1 MWGFWGWFKL
11 YCMCNECFLFYI
23 YIYMLLFEL
32 NKNSVYLIN
41 NLNVVLFNDI
51 FRFFLFGF
59 Y

>member
-1 MWGFWGWFKL
+1 M

>member
-1 MWGFWGWFKL
+1 
-11 YCMCNECFLFYI
+11 
-23 YIYMLLFEL
+23 MLLFEL

-59 Y
+59 LLIIFSFCLYLFYFLSIIIY